1 MADYNTDF
9 ALWAEDPAAKLRA
22 SRFAEVDREDLAEE
36 LESLARALRHEL
48 SERLARMLQNLLQ
61 WEYLEGVRLTAW
73 YMATLAIR
81 PSSPTHYYVQRHF
94 YDDQPAKSDI
104 SVIMSGSKCG
114 PAIKPSPTVEHV
126 PSKRL
131 RALQRNGLT
140 EALNLP

>member
-9 ALWAEDPAAKLRA
+9 ALWAEDQAAKLRA
-22 SRFAEVDREDLAEE
+22 SKFAEVDRENEAEE

-48 SERLARMLQNLLQ
+48 SERLARTLQNLLQ

-94 YDDQPAKSDI
+94 YDDQTAKSDI
-104 SVIMSGSKCG
+104 SVIMSGRNAD
-114 PAIKPSPTVEHV
+114 PPTN
-126 PSKRL
+126 P
-131 RALQRNGLT
+131 LQPWNTSLRNG
-140 EALNLP
+140 